1 MYPQY
6 VEVEGKKYKI
16 NTDFRV
22 AIECNR
28 IAEDETIGDLE
39 RSLGIIYTLF
49 GEEGINTPEHYEKL
63 LEMAKKYLLCGK
75 EYDGET
81 NEKPDMDFEQ
91 DIALIEASFM
101 SDYKIDLENTQ
112 MHWWKFMALMNGLSY
127 SELGGGCVL
136 NNVRMARRKDPST
149 IKDAKARAEFI
160 EYQKSI
166 ALEKDKAENNLTK
179 EQKESMERLNKIIG
193 I

>member
-1 MYPQY
+1 MNYPRFI
-6 VEVEGKKYKI
+6 EVGGKKYKI

-22 AIECNR
+22 ALECAK
-28 IAEDETIGDLE
+28 IAEDKSIGDYE
-39 RSLGIIYTLF
+39 RTLAIIYKLF
-49 GEEGINTPEHYEKL
+49 GEEALNDFENRNEIIEL
-63 LEMAKKYLLCGK
+63 ALKYMLCGK
-75 EYDGET
+75 EKEQS